1 MCYNGAYYDESG
13 SPKDPL
19 LILEKADFA
28 DMIKKNIAG
37 TVKELV
43 SPVAEEMGI
52 ILWDVEY
59 VKEGAKKILRITID
73 SDEGIDIN
81 TCETF
86 HRTIDPMLDEADP
99 IDESYYLEVTSPGIE
114 REIKTDEH
122 IEMCTGEKVEVKLY
136 APRNNSKNFVG
147 ILQGFDE
154 DGKIIIGV
162 GDEIVAF
169 EKNEI
174 AKMHTVFDF

>member
-13 SPKDPL
+13 SQNDPL

-28 DMIKKNIAG
+28 DMIKKNIAAVV
-37 TVKELV
+37 TELV
-43 SPVAEEMGI
+43 TPVAEEMGI

-73 SDEGIDIN
+73 SEEGIDIN
-81 TCETF
+81 TCEAF
-86 HRTIDPMLDEADP
+86 HRTIDPMLDETDP

-114 REIKTDEH
+114 REIKTEAH

-136 APRNNSKNFVG
+136 APRNNSKVFVG
-147 ILQGFDE
+147 VLLGLD
-154 DGKIIIGV
+154 GV
-162 GDEIVAF
+162 GRVVLGVGEEEITF

>member
-1 MCYNGAYYDESG
+1 
-13 SPKDPL
+13 
-19 LILEKADFA
+19 
-28 DMIKKNIAG
+28 MIKKNIVG
-37 TVKELV
+37 TVTELV

-52 ILWDVEY
+52 ILWDVEF

-73 SDEGIDIN
+73 SEEGIDIN
-81 TCETF
+81 LCEKF

-114 REIKTDEH
+114 REIKTDAH
-122 IEMCTGEKVEVKLY
+122 VSMCEGEKVEIKLY
-136 APRNNSKNFVG
+136 APQNGSKAFTG
-147 ILQGFDE
+147 ILVGLSDE
-154 DGKIIIGV
+154 NKIVVNINNENV
-162 GDEIVAF
+162 EF

>member
-1 MCYNGAYYDESG
+1 
-13 SPKDPL
+13 
-19 LILEKADFA
+19 
-28 DMIKKNIAG
+28 MIKKNIVG
-37 TVKELV
+37 TVTELV

-52 ILWDVEY
+52 ILWDVEF

-73 SDEGIDIN
+73 SEEGIDIN
-81 TCETF
+81 LCEKF

-114 REIKTDEH
+114 REIKTDAH
-122 IEMCTGEKVEVKLY
+122 IAMCEGEKVEVKLY
-136 APRNNSKNFVG
+136 APKNGSKSFTG
-147 ILQGFDE
+147 ILVGLNE
-154 DGKIIIGV
+154 ENKVIITINGENV
-162 GDEIVAF
+162 EF